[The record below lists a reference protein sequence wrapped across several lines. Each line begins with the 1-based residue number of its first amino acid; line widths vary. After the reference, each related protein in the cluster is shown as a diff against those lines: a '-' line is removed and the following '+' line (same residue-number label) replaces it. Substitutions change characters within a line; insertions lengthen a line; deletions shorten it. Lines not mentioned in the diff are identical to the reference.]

1 MNKARFIAVTFAL
14 SLFVSTGFANAI
26 KNNSAAD
33 TILTKILNAVENNDY
48 KSFIADGDNQFKVS
62 ITKQMF
68 DGVNAMIA
76 PRMKKGYEVFQLGIL
91 NQQGCQVY
99 LRKLVFKDGG
109 DDLLVKLA
117 LRNGK
122 VTGFWFQ

>member
-1 MNKARFIAVTFAL
+1 
-14 SLFVSTGFANAI
+14 
-26 KNNSAAD
+26 
-33 TILTKILNAVENNDY
+33 
-48 KSFIADGDNQFKVS
+48 
-62 ITKQMF
+62 
-68 DGVNAMIA
+68 
-76 PRMKKGYEVFQLGIL
+76 MKKGYEVFQLGIL